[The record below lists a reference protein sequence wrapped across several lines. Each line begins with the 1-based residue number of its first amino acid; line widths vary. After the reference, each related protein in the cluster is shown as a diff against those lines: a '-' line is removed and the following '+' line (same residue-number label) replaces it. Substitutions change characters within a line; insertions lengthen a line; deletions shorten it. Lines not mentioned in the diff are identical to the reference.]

1 MDADER
7 GWGGIGIR
15 EGPNPLPTE
24 QGIAATPSFFCVH
37 LRLNPLRASAVP
49 KLPFCKTSGKSAP
62 CQLVFVVMNR
72 TQHCNEL
79 RPEHA
84 GQTVTLVGWVHSR
97 RDLGGVL
104 FIDLRDREGRTQ
116 TVFDPADLPNEVFET
131 ATHLHSESVIQLTGQ
146 VRLRPTG
153 TENAKIPTGRIEVLV
168 KEMVVLNN
176 AAILPFP
183 VDDPEVASKVNEE
196 LRLQYRYLD
205 LRRPEMM
212 RNLRL
217 RSKVAIA
224 TRSFMDDQGFL
235 EIETPTLFKSTPE
248 GAREFLVPN
257 RREAGTFYALPQ
269 SPQQFKQILMVS
281 GVERYFQLARCY
293 RDEDLRADRQ
303 PEFTQ
308 VDIEM
313 SFIDRE
319 DIYALIEGLLKRVW
333 KTALNM
339 DIATPFRR
347 ISFEEALNRW
357 GIDKPDTRFGMELVD
372 MTEDFRSSTFKV
384 FSGAVAN
391 GGVVKALN
399 AKGLAGAT
407 QGQLETMTDYAKS
420 FGAKGLAFIKVENGE
435 WKSPIV
441 KFFSEAEKA
450 ALTTK
455 LNIEQGDLI
464 LFAADQW
471 LNACEILGKIR
482 LYCADVLK
490 TQGKLVI
497 DPTQFNFLWV
507 VEFPLLGFDREMNR
521 WYSSHH
527 PFTAPVAD
535 DIPLLK
541 ADPKKVRGQ
550 HYDIVVNG
558 VELGGGSIRIHQ
570 PDVQKT
576 IFEEVLQISPE
587 ETQSRFGYMLEAFK
601 YGAPPHGGIALG
613 FDRLCAI
620 LCGTTSIRDVIAFPK
635 TAKGVC
641 LMTESPSPVTARQ
654 LRDLHIEVKAAPK
667 KDQPGAPDQA

>member
-1 MDADER
+1 M
-7 GWGGIGIR
+7 
-15 EGPNPLPTE
+15 
-24 QGIAATPSFFCVH
+24 
-37 LRLNPLRASAVP
+37 
-49 KLPFCKTSGKSAP
+49 K
-62 CQLVFVVMNR
+62 R
-72 TQHCNEL
+72 THHCNAL

-84 GQTVTLVGWVHSR
+84 GQSVTLTGWCHSR

-116 TVFDPADLPNEVFET
+116 TVFDPQDLSKEVFDT
-131 ATHLHSESVIQLTGQ
+131 ATHLHAESVIEIAGK
-146 VRLRPTG
+146 VRVRPAG
-153 TENAKIPTGRIEVLV
+153 TNNDKIPTGQVEVLV
-168 KEMVVLNN
+168 KELRVLNH
-176 AAILPFP
+176 AAVLPFP
-183 VDDPEVASKVNEE
+183 VDDPEVANKVNEE
-196 LRLQYRYLD
+196 MRLQYRYLD
-205 LRRPEMM
+205 LRRPEMA
-212 RNLRL
+212 RNLRV
-217 RSKVAIA
+217 RSKVATA
-224 TRSFMDDQGFL
+224 TRVFLDEQGFL
-235 EIETPTLFKSTPE
+235 EVETPTLFKSTPE

-257 RREAGTFYALPQ
+257 RRDPGTFYALPQ
-269 SPQQFKQILMVS
+269 SPQQFKQILMVA

-313 SFIDRE
+313 SFIERE

-333 KTALNM
+333 KTALNV
-339 DIATPFRR
+339 DVPTPFKR
-347 ISFEEALNRW
+347 ISFEEALNRY

-372 MTEDFRSSTFKV
+372 FTEDFKASTFKV
-384 FSGAVAN
+384 FSGAIAN
-391 GGVVKALN
+391 GGVVKAMN
-399 AKGLAGAT
+399 AKGMAGAT
-407 QGQLETMTDYAKS
+407 QGQIETMTEYAKS
-420 FGAKGLAFIKVENGE
+420 FGAKGLAYIKVENGD

-441 KFFSEAEKA
+441 KFFSEAEKT
-450 ALTTK
+450 ALKQK
-455 LNIEQGDLI
+455 LAIEEGDLI

-490 TQGKLVI
+490 AQGKLVI
-497 DPTQFNFLWV
+497 PPDQFNFLWV
-507 VEFPLLGFDREMNR
+507 VEFPLLGFDREQNR

-541 ADPKKVRGQ
+541 TDPKKVRGQ

-576 IFEEVLQISPE
+576 IFEELLQIPPD
-587 ETQSRFGYMLEAFK
+587 ETQLRFGYMLEAFK

-613 FDRLCAI
+613 FDRLIAI
-620 LCGTTSIRDVIAFPK
+620 LCGTPSIRDVIAFPK

-641 LMTESPSPVTARQ
+641 LMTDSPSAVTARQ
-654 LRDLHIEVKAAPK
+654 LRDLHIEVKAAVK
-667 KDQPGAPDQA
+667 KEAAAPGALGA